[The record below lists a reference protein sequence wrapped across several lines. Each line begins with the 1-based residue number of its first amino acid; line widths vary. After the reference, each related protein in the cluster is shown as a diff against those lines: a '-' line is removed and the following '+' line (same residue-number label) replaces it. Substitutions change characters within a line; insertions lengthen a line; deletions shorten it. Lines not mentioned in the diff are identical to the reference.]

1 MVHLP
6 KDETNLILTTETT
19 ADNAHSRRDFLKQ
32 SAAAAGAGLLG
43 GGIMSLS
50 SSAWAAGSDKPEKTE
65 VKVGFIP
72 FHKTYQNLLIVEQ
85 IGFVF
90 TSCFNKIAQ
99 RDTLGFRYKTPQM
112 RGFTA
117 LSQHH
122 TPLGLTFFPQALRL
136 VELTIGIYSINRM
149 NAPLK

>member
-1 MVHLP
+1 ML
-6 KDETNLILTTETT
+6 
-19 ADNAHSRRDFLKQ
+19 DNIVGR
-32 SAAAAGAGLLG
+32 
-43 GGIMSLS
+43 
-50 SSAWAAGSDKPEKTE
+50 SD
-65 VKVGFIP
+65 VKWRMGQDTRP

>member
-1 MVHLP
+1 MFKKNCIIKFYMCIFIDDAHCFILGNIVYLIAALP
-6 KDETNLILTTETT
+6 TYNIHQLWL
-19 ADNAHSRRDFLKQ
+19 
-32 SAAAAGAGLLG
+32 
-43 GGIMSLS
+43 
-50 SSAWAAGSDKPEKTE
+50 
-65 VKVGFIP
+65 P

>member
-1 MVHLP
+1 MLNIVLFRPEIAGNTGNIIRLCANTGANLHL
-6 KDETNLILTTETT
+6 
-19 ADNAHSRRDFLKQ
+19 
-32 SAAAAGAGLLG
+32 
-43 GGIMSLS
+43 
-50 SSAWAAGSDKPEKTE
+50 
-65 VKVGFIP
+65 VKP